1 MPLSSKVLS
10 SVRFSP
16 SEVACELMKHHTY
29 GRELDNDAHLN
40 EPFARG
46 CHEVTCEESR
56 TLRKKREEAAKKA
69 GDASKG
75 KQKKVE
81 GKKKK

>member
-1 MPLSSKVLS
+1 MDW
-10 SVRFSP
+10 VRSA
-16 SEVACELMKHHTY
+16 SI
-29 GRELDNDAHLN
+29 LD
-40 EPFARG
+40 
-46 CHEVTCEESR
+46 
-56 TLRKKREEAAKKA
+56 AAKKA